1 MINYYCGGFYDAE
14 DIYEKF
20 FQLKEKSPYIFYNNV
35 KLSKIFGSFPNMVW
49 NGGGYSFGE
58 MPLIEEIE
66 QISINYYY
74 KDIPLL
80 LTCTNPCLEKTDI
93 YDRYCNTILSIL
105 DNGKNE
111 IMVSSPYLE
120 EYIRKN
126 YPNYKINKSII
137 ASEFDYDLN
146 EALNNYNTVVL
157 PRRYAKDFNYLNNS
171 IALNNRHRVE
181 ILCNDP
187 CPIDCPYLYSH
198 YKEFGKTQ
206 MYQKSIYCSEVDCKM
221 PFRKQYPWERDKSQ
235 IITYD
240 EIVEKYLPLGYTEFK
255 ISGRNNIN
263 HVIYNLVNYFIKP
276 EYQTQVFLYLLEE

>member
-49 NGGGYSFGE
+49 NGGGYNFGE

-66 QISINYYY
+66 QTSINYYY

-80 LTCTNPCLEKTDI
+80 LTCTNPALEKTDI

-146 EALNNYNTVVL
+146 EALNDYNTVVL
-157 PRRYAKDFNYLNNS
+157 PRRYAKDFNYLSNS
-171 IALNNRHRVE
+171 IALENRHRVE

-187 CPIDCPYLYSH
+187 CPINCPYLYSH
-198 YKEFGKTQ
+198 YKEFGKVQ
-206 MYQKSIYCSEVDCKM
+206 MYQKSINCSEANCKM

-235 IITYD
+235 IITYN

-276 EYQTQVFLYLLEE
+276 EYQAQVFLYLLEE